1 MIVMFAFINLQMV
14 KYLTIMEERYAGKN
28 QIRNIQDGVQE
39 IRKEWRRM
47 KKTAFV
53 LGIVVGFISAFVG
66 IIYEQPFLLLSATIS
81 FFSCA
86 SLLD

>member
-1 MIVMFAFINLQMV
+1 
-14 KYLTIMEERYAGKN
+14 
-28 QIRNIQDGVQE
+28 
-39 IRKEWRRM
+39 M